1 MQARRPWPAPAP
13 HFHRLR
19 VGRARPMLMV
29 MGTAKLERKYLGH
42 QIVLFVLIVA
52 PLVFL
57 GNAAYQSIY
66 GVPEEFLAREVWWTT
81 DSEIR
86 PVLPIQAEGLQ
97 PATATLQLPC
107 SSAQGRKFDVE
118 IVVDE
123 NGEYVD
129 GRVMGVSDPDVVRCI
144 LRSLEHGK
152 FEPAR
157 YHGRP
162 VPAIVMMRWDLQVRW
177 CGR

>member
-1 MQARRPWPAPAP
+1 
-13 HFHRLR
+13 
-19 VGRARPMLMV
+19 MV
-29 MGTAKLERKYLGH
+29 MGPAKLERKYLGH
-42 QIVLFVLIVA
+42 QLVLLGLFVA

-57 GNAAYQSIY
+57 GNAAYQSIFA
-66 GVPEEFLAREVWWTT
+66 VPAEFLARDVWWTT

-86 PVLPIQAEGLQ
+86 PVLPIKAEGLQ

-107 SSAQGRKFDVE
+107 LSARGWKFDVE
-118 IVVDE
+118 MLVDK

-129 GRVMGVSDPDVVRCI
+129 GRVMGVSDPDLERCI
-144 LRSLEHGK
+144 LRSLEQGK
-152 FEPAR
+152 YQPAR
-157 YHGRP
+157 YLGRP